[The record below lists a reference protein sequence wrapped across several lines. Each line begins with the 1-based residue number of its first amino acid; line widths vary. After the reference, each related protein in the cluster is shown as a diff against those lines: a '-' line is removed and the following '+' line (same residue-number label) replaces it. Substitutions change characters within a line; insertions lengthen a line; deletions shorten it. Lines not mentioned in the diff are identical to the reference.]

1 MPVIK
6 SASAPTFDLPG
17 LHVTGLAAP
26 SRGCRETS
34 VWRLALAPGTAGTVH
49 TVDREEVFV
58 LIAGRALAQLGGESV
73 ALAAGDALVV
83 PANVPFA
90 LANPHAEPCEA
101 IAALPVGGCAT
112 LPGGEPFAPPWTT

>member
-6 SASAPTFDLPG
+6 SSSAPTFDLPG

-34 VWRLALAPGTAGTVH
+34 VWRLALAPGTPGTLH

-58 LIAGRALAQLGGESV
+58 VLAGQAVAQLADETI
-73 ALAAGDALVV
+73 ALAAGDTLVV

-101 IAALPVGGCAT
+101 IAALPVGGRAS
-112 LPGGEPFAPPWTT
+112 LPG